1 MDHAA
6 LRQERPALQ
15 SYLDTLRNVDVAKLP
30 SDTAR
35 LAFWIDAYNAFPRG
49 PIEQLILNQLF
60 TSPSPPSN

>member
-1 MDHAA
+1 
-6 LRQERPALQ
+6 
-15 SYLDTLRNVDVAKLP
+15 VAKLP